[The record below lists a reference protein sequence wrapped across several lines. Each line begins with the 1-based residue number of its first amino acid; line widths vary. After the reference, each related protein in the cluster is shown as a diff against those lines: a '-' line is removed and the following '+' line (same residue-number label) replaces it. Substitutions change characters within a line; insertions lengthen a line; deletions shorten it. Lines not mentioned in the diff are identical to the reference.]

1 MFSYQKFVKI
11 LISIFSHGHKQVF
24 SCTGIEI
31 VVNWFKQRGHQNI
44 IVFVPQW
51 RQESPKGDCPI
62 INQEILTK
70 LEKEKILVFTPSRR
84 VNGRRVICYDDRY
97 IVKYAVE
104 ADSIIVSNDNFRDLQ
119 KENSKWKQYIDQ
131 HILMYSFV
139 NDMFMP
145 PDDPLGRSGPSLDE
159 FLKTGPYKAKICPY
173 KNKCTYGTKCRYFH
187 PETTADTNNSIM
199 DRSFNYTN
207 TKQQNTYNNPG
218 VYMTCAAEMNMLE
231 RQSQSYHCYDNDIV
245 AKCPS
250 AVHTPTNDHQHRE
263 DWAQNRHKS
272 QVRYL
277 FFGLCYLIWKGIF

>member
-1 MFSYQKFVKI
+1 M
-11 LISIFSHGHKQVF
+11 
-24 SCTGIEI
+24 
-31 VVNWFKQRGHQNI
+31 VNWFKQRGHRNI
-44 IVFVPQW
+44 VVFVPQW

-84 VNGRRVICYDDRY
+84 INGRRVICYDDRY

-145 PDDPLGRSGPSLDE
+145 PDDPLGRSGPNLDE

-187 PETTADTNNSIM
+187 PETTADTSNNNM
-199 DRSFNYTN
+199 DRSFNYLN
-207 TKQQNTYNNPG
+207 SKQNSYNFVDNVSHHQSPG
-218 VYMTCAAEMNMLE
+218 VYMTCAAEINMLE
-231 RQSQSYHCYDNDIV
+231 RQSAQSYHSYDNDIV

-250 AVHTPTNDHQHRE
+250 VVHSTNDQQHRE
-263 DWAQNRHKS
+263 DLGQNLHKPKV
-272 QVRYL
+272 Q
-277 FFGLCYLIWKGIF
+277 